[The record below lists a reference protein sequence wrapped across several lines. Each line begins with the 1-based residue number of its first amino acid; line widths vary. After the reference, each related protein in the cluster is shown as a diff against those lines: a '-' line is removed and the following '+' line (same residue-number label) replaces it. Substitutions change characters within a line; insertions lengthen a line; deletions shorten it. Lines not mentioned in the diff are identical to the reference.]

1 MGAHSVVSGI
11 VPHLPA
17 RKWDSPEAASSP
29 LQAGLEEKARADAER
44 ADRMQAQYEAE
55 QDSKAARERE
65 RRQDE
70 TRMRV
75 NTLKQQV
82 GILRSAL
89 GMS

>member
-1 MGAHSVVSGI
+1 
-11 VPHLPA
+11 
-17 RKWDSPEAASSP
+17 
-29 LQAGLEEKARADAER
+29 
-44 ADRMQAQYEAE
+44 MQAQYEAE